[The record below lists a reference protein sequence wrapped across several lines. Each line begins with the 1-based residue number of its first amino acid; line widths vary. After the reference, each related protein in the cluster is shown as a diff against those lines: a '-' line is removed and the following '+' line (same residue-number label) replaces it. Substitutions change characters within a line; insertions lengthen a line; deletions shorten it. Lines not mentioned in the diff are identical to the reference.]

1 MQHVPHHRAQNQE
14 RLSRGDLD
22 RLVRGLDAGPQA
34 LHRILRDLLVDDP
47 DLENS
52 VHDAPNLRDCG
63 PRVLFLVVQGIKP
76 LLDFKR
82 LYVLRD
88 LVAPLGNQEVADV
101 MVKDGLRV
109 LRLWAGGY
117 LRIELDLEVILRKLV
132 EPDPLGPWVGA
143 VDLYPKPEA
152 VNLDIRFIL
161 GGEITD
167 QTNN

>member
-1 MQHVPHHRAQNQE
+1 
-14 RLSRGDLD
+14 
-22 RLVRGLDAGPQA
+22 
-34 LHRILRDLLVDDP
+34 
-47 DLENS
+47 
-52 VHDAPNLRDCG
+52 
-63 PRVLFLVVQGIKP
+63 VQGIKP

-132 EPDPLGPWVGA
+132 EPDP
-143 VDLYPKPEA
+143 KPEA